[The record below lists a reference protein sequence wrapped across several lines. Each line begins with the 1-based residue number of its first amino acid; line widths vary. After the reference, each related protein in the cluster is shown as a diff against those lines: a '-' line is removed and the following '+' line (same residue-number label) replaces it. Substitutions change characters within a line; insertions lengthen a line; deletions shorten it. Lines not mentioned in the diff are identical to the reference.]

1 MNLKKFGIVLL
12 LILSFLSLHKAYAQ
26 NSNTGFV
33 PGNIWYSKD
42 PLEEGDKIKI
52 HTFVFNPDAR
62 ELSGTVIFFDK
73 TVLLGKKDFVITS
86 GTAKDIYID
95 WMVTAGDHTIF
106 GKIEN
111 AKFLISKGKYEEVYI
126 AENETE
132 KSSNTVSKKIN
143 SNSISTDLN
152 STPLSNI
159 QKVIKEKTPSI
170 ISKTINSTT
179 DALEN
184 LREGLSVASDKK
196 KDEVKDEL
204 KSLELSEE
212 NMTISTADKKA
223 VENALAKPLKNA
235 ELFFLTLWSFI
246 LSSKIIF
253 YSILGLLIFLILRFI
268 WNLIF

>member
-1 MNLKKFGIVLL
+1 M
-12 LILSFLSLHKAYAQ
+12 
-26 NSNTGFV
+26 
-33 PGNIWYSKD
+33 
-42 PLEEGDKIKI
+42 
-52 HTFVFNPDAR
+52 
-62 ELSGTVIFFDK
+62 
-73 TVLLGKKDFVITS
+73 
-86 GTAKDIYID
+86 
-95 WMVTAGDHTIF
+95 
-106 GKIEN
+106 
-111 AKFLISKGKYEEVYI
+111 
-126 AENETE
+126 
-132 KSSNTVSKKIN
+132 
-143 SNSISTDLN
+143 
-152 STPLSNI
+152 
-159 QKVIKEKTPSI
+159 
-170 ISKTINSTT
+170 
-179 DALEN
+179 EN